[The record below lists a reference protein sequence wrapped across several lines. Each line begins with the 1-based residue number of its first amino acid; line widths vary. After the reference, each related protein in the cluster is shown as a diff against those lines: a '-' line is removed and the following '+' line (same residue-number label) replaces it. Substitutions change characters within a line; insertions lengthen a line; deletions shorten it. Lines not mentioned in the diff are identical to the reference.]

1 VAAEK
6 KLEAGFYAT
15 LEPGDEWAV
24 VITAT
29 PDGAADHTR
38 MARMLPREYDRIS
51 GHLSVDGV
59 GVGILDVATL
69 TTRYTTSVFEGWLGD
84 VSGMSRS
91 TRRFRV
97 GPPRT
102 KAVWG
107 DGGGGAAADEDA
119 ATAAV
124 GSAVLKWCPS
134 RLTSSYVTP
143 SSGSA
148 PDDTPTLSEREAMKN
163 RSLAAGVGSS
173 VATPFNPTQRRR
185 AYGAARKA
193 EEIVIFYRERRVL
206 VTRGILTEGGEVVPE
221 LRAKAGAGA
230 VKAEAARAVGVK
242 AEGAPAGVA
251 AKAEGGAHGGGGAA
265 GPAQA
270 SVSKKRKATSE
281 IIIID

>member
-1 VAAEK
+1 MV
-6 KLEAGFYAT
+6 
-15 LEPGDEWAV
+15 
-24 VITAT
+24 
-29 PDGAADHTR
+29 
-38 MARMLPREYDRIS
+38 RMLPREFDRIS

-84 VSGMSRS
+84 VTGSSRS

-97 GPPRT
+97 GLPRT

-107 DGGGGAAADEDA
+107 DGGAAADAEEDA

-143 SSGSA
+143 SSGLV
-148 PDDTPTLSEREAMKN
+148 PDDAPTLSEREAMKN
-163 RSLAAGVGSS
+163 RSLATGVGSS
-173 VATPFNPTQRRR
+173 LATPFNPMQRKR
-185 AYGAARKA
+185 AYGATRQA
-193 EEIVIFYRERRVL
+193 EEIVVFYRERRVL

-221 LRAKAGAGA
+221 LRGKAGAGA
-230 VKAEAARAVGVK
+230 AKAGAAHVAGIK
-242 AEGAPAGVA
+242 AEGAPAGVP
-251 AKAEGGAHGGGGAA
+251 AKAEGGAYGGGSVA
-265 GPAQA
+265 GPTQG
-270 SVSKKRKATSE
+270 SVPKKRKATSE

>member
-107 DGGGGAAADEDA
+107 DGGGAATDEDA

-148 PDDTPTLSEREAMKN
+148 PNDTPTLSEREAMKN

-173 VATPFNPTQRRR
+173 LATPFNPTQRKR
-185 AYGAARKA
+185 AYGTARKA
-193 EEIVIFYRERRVL
+193 EEIVVFYRERRVL

-230 VKAEAARAVGVK
+230 VKAEATRTVGVK
-242 AEGAPAGVA
+242 PEGAPAGVA
-251 AKAEGGAHGGGGAA
+251 AKAEGGAYSGGGAA
-265 GPAQA
+265 GPSHV
-270 SVSKKRKATSE
+270 SVSKKRKATSD